1 MHCMATTADPST
13 QTTEDLKAMV
23 LAALE
28 DAKANDGRQL
38 DVRRLTDIT
47 DWMVVASGT
56 STRHVLALA
65 DHVRTQV
72 KAQGLS
78 PIGTEGES
86 GSDWVLLDYGDVV
99 VHLMLPDTRGFYDL
113 EGLWDDR
120 LSRVVQL
127 TRERLTDLC
136 SDASPA
142 YFRGPAYADVD

>member
-1 MHCMATTADPST
+1 MATTADPSA
-13 QTTEDLKAMV
+13 QTTEELKAIV

-28 DAKANDGRQL
+28 DAKANDVRQL

-72 KAQGLS
+72 KAEGLS

-127 TRERLTDLC
+127 TRERQADL
-136 SDASPA
+136 
-142 YFRGPAYADVD
+142 

>member
-1 MHCMATTADPST
+1 MATTADPSA
-13 QTTEDLKAMV
+13 QSTEDLKAIV
-23 LAALE
+23 LVALE
-28 DAKANDGRQL
+28 DAKANDVRQL

-120 LSRVVQL
+120 LSSVVQL
-127 TRERLTDLC
+127 TRDRPTDL
-136 SDASPA
+136 
-142 YFRGPAYADVD
+142 

>member
-1 MHCMATTADPST
+1 MVTTADPSA
-13 QTTEDLKAMV
+13 QTTEELKAIV

-28 DAKANDGRQL
+28 DAKANDVRQL

-65 DHVRTQV
+65 DNVRTQV

-78 PIGTEGES
+78 PIGTEGECV
-86 GSDWVLLDYGDVV
+86 SDCVLLDYGDVV

-127 TRERLTDLC
+127 TRERQTDL
-136 SDASPA
+136 
-142 YFRGPAYADVD
+142 

>member
-1 MHCMATTADPST
+1 MATTADPSAKA
-13 QTTEDLKAMV
+13 TEDLKAMV

-28 DAKANDGRQL
+28 DAKANDVRQL

-120 LSRVVQL
+120 LSSVVQL
-127 TRERLTDLC
+127 TRERQTDL
-136 SDASPA
+136 
-142 YFRGPAYADVD
+142 

>member
-1 MHCMATTADPST
+1 MATTADPSASS
-13 QTTEDLKAMV
+13 TEDLKAMV

-28 DAKANDGRQL
+28 DAKANDVRQL

-127 TRERLTDLC
+127 TRERQTDL
-136 SDASPA
+136 
-142 YFRGPAYADVD
+142 

>member
-1 MHCMATTADPST
+1 MATTADPST

-28 DAKANDGRQL
+28 DAKANDVRQL

-120 LSRVVQL
+120 LSSVVQL
-127 TRERLTDLC
+127 TRERQTDL
-136 SDASPA
+136 
-142 YFRGPAYADVD
+142 

>member
-1 MHCMATTADPST
+1 MHCMATTADPIA
-13 QTTEDLKAMV
+13 QTTEDLKAIV

-28 DAKANDGRQL
+28 DAKANDVRQL

-120 LSRVVQL
+120 LSSMVQL
-127 TRERLTDLC
+127 TRERQTDL
-136 SDASPA
+136 
-142 YFRGPAYADVD
+142 

>member
-1 MHCMATTADPST
+1 MATTADPSARST
-13 QTTEDLKAMV
+13 KDLKAMV

-28 DAKANDGRQL
+28 DAKANDVRQL

-65 DHVRTQV
+65 NHVRTEV

-99 VHLMLPDTRGFYDL
+99 VHLMLPNTRGFYDL

-127 TRERLTDLC
+127 TRERQTDL
-136 SDASPA
+136 
-142 YFRGPAYADVD
+142 

>member
-1 MHCMATTADPST
+1 MHCMATTTDPSV
-13 QTTEDLKAMV
+13 QTTEDLKAIV

-28 DAKANDGRQL
+28 DAKANNVRQL

-120 LSRVVQL
+120 LSSVVQL
-127 TRERLTDLC
+127 TRERQTDL
-136 SDASPA
+136 
-142 YFRGPAYADVD
+142 

>member
-1 MHCMATTADPST
+1 MATTTDPSV

-28 DAKANDGRQL
+28 DAKANDVRQL

-127 TRERLTDLC
+127 TRERQADL
-136 SDASPA
+136 
-142 YFRGPAYADVD
+142 

>member
-1 MHCMATTADPST
+1 MATTADPSA
-13 QTTEDLKAMV
+13 QTTEDLKAIV

-28 DAKANDGRQL
+28 DAKANDVRQL

-65 DHVRTQV
+65 NHVRTQV

-120 LSRVVQL
+120 LSSVVQL
-127 TRERLTDLC
+127 TRERQTDL
-136 SDASPA
+136 
-142 YFRGPAYADVD
+142 

>member
-1 MHCMATTADPST
+1 MHYMATTADPSA

-28 DAKANDGRQL
+28 DAKANDVRQL

-65 DHVRTQV
+65 DQVRTQV

-127 TRERLTDLC
+127 TRERQTDL
-136 SDASPA
+136 
-142 YFRGPAYADVD
+142 

>member
-1 MHCMATTADPST
+1 MATTADPST
-13 QTTEDLKAMV
+13 QTTEDLKAIV

-28 DAKANDGRQL
+28 DAKANDVRQL

-65 DHVRTQV
+65 NQVRTQV

-86 GSDWVLLDYGDVV
+86 GSDWVLLDYGDVI

-127 TRERLTDLC
+127 TREIQTDL
-136 SDASPA
+136 
-142 YFRGPAYADVD
+142 

>member
-1 MHCMATTADPST
+1 MVTTADPSA
-13 QTTEDLKAMV
+13 QTTEELKAIV

-28 DAKANDGRQL
+28 DAKANDVRQL

-65 DHVRTQV
+65 DHVRSQV
-72 KAQGLS
+72 KVQGLS

-127 TRERLTDLC
+127 TRERLTD
-136 SDASPA
+136 
-142 YFRGPAYADVD
+142 

>member
-1 MHCMATTADPST
+1 MATTTDPSV

-28 DAKANDGRQL
+28 DAKANDVRQL

-120 LSRVVQL
+120 LSRVIKL
-127 TRERLTDLC
+127 TREK
-136 SDASPA
+136 
-142 YFRGPAYADVD
+142 

>member
-1 MHCMATTADPST
+1 MATTADPST
-13 QTTEDLKAMV
+13 QTTEDLKAIV

-28 DAKANDGRQL
+28 DAKANDVRQL

-127 TRERLTDLC
+127 TRERPTDL
-136 SDASPA
+136 
-142 YFRGPAYADVD
+142 

>member
-1 MHCMATTADPST
+1 MATTAAPST

-28 DAKANDGRQL
+28 DAKANDVRQL

-120 LSRVVQL
+120 LSSVVQL
-127 TRERLTDLC
+127 TRERQTDL
-136 SDASPA
+136 
-142 YFRGPAYADVD
+142 

>member
-1 MHCMATTADPST
+1 MVTTADPSA
-13 QTTEDLKAMV
+13 QTTEELKAIV

-28 DAKANDGRQL
+28 DAKANDVRQL

-120 LSRVVQL
+120 LSSVVQL
-127 TRERLTDLC
+127 TRERQTDL
-136 SDASPA
+136 
-142 YFRGPAYADVD
+142 

>member
-1 MHCMATTADPST
+1 MHCMATTADPSA
-13 QTTEDLKAMV
+13 QTTEDLKAIV

-28 DAKANDGRQL
+28 DAKANDVRQL

-120 LSRVVQL
+120 LSSVVQL
-127 TRERLTDLC
+127 TRERQTDL
-136 SDASPA
+136 
-142 YFRGPAYADVD
+142 

>member
-1 MHCMATTADPST
+1 MHCMVTTADPSA

-28 DAKANDGRQL
+28 DAKASDVRQL

-120 LSRVVQL
+120 LSSVVQL
-127 TRERLTDLC
+127 TRERQTDL
-136 SDASPA
+136 
-142 YFRGPAYADVD
+142 

>member
-1 MHCMATTADPST
+1 MVTTADPSA
-13 QTTEDLKAMV
+13 QTTEELKAIV

-28 DAKANDGRQL
+28 DAKANDVRQL

-65 DHVRTQV
+65 DHVRIQI
-72 KAQGLS
+72 KAKGLS

-86 GSDWVLLDYGDVV
+86 ASDWVLLDYGDVV

-127 TRERLTDLC
+127 TRERQTDL
-136 SDASPA
+136 
-142 YFRGPAYADVD
+142 

>member
-1 MHCMATTADPST
+1 MHCMVTTADPT
-13 QTTEDLKAMV
+13 AQTTEEVKAIV
-23 LAALE
+23 LGALE
-28 DAKANDGRQL
+28 DAKANDVRQL

-78 PIGTEGES
+78 PIGAEGES

-127 TRERLTDLC
+127 TRERLTDL
-136 SDASPA
+136 
-142 YFRGPAYADVD
+142 

>member
-1 MHCMATTADPST
+1 MHCMATTTDPSV

-28 DAKANDGRQL
+28 DAKANDVRQL

-65 DHVRTQV
+65 DQVRTQV

-120 LSRVVQL
+120 LSSVVQL
-127 TRERLTDLC
+127 TRERQTDL
-136 SDASPA
+136 
-142 YFRGPAYADVD
+142 

>member
-1 MHCMATTADPST
+1 MATTADPSASS
-13 QTTEDLKAMV
+13 TEDFKAMV
-23 LAALE
+23 SAALE
-28 DAKANDGRQL
+28 DAKANDVRQL

-127 TRERLTDLC
+127 TRERQTDL
-136 SDASPA
+136 
-142 YFRGPAYADVD
+142 

>member
-1 MHCMATTADPST
+1 MATTADPSA

-28 DAKANDGRQL
+28 DAKANDVRQL

-120 LSRVVQL
+120 LSSVVQI
-127 TRERLTDLC
+127 TRERQTDL
-136 SDASPA
+136 
-142 YFRGPAYADVD
+142 

>member
-1 MHCMATTADPST
+1 MATTADPSA
-13 QTTEDLKAMV
+13 QTTEDLKAIV

-28 DAKANDGRQL
+28 DAKANDVRQL
-38 DVRRLTDIT
+38 DVRRLTDVT

-65 DHVRTQV
+65 DHVRTQA

-86 GSDWVLLDYGDVV
+86 ASDWVLLDYGDVV

-127 TRERLTDLC
+127 TRERQTD
-136 SDASPA
+136 
-142 YFRGPAYADVD
+142 F

>member
-1 MHCMATTADPST
+1 MATPADPST
-13 QTTEDLKAMV
+13 ETTEDLKAIV

-28 DAKANDGRQL
+28 DAKANDVRQL
-38 DVRRLTDIT
+38 DVRRLTDVT

-72 KAQGLS
+72 KAQDLS

-86 GSDWVLLDYGDVV
+86 GSDWVLLDLGDIV

-127 TRERLTDLC
+127 TRERQTDL
-136 SDASPA
+136 
-142 YFRGPAYADVD
+142 

>member
-1 MHCMATTADPST
+1 MATTADPSASS
-13 QTTEDLKAMV
+13 TEDLKVMV

-28 DAKANDGRQL
+28 DAKANDVRQL

-127 TRERLTDLC
+127 TRERQTDL
-136 SDASPA
+136 
-142 YFRGPAYADVD
+142 

>member
-1 MHCMATTADPST
+1 MVTTADPSD
-13 QTTEDLKAMV
+13 QTTEELKAIV

-28 DAKANDGRQL
+28 DAKANDVRQL

-72 KAQGLS
+72 KVQGLS

-127 TRERLTDLC
+127 TREIQTDI
-136 SDASPA
+136 
-142 YFRGPAYADVD
+142 

>member
-1 MHCMATTADPST
+1 MHCMATTADPSV

-28 DAKANDGRQL
+28 DAKANDVRQL

-120 LSRVVQL
+120 LSSVVQL
-127 TRERLTDLC
+127 TRERQTDL
-136 SDASPA
+136 
-142 YFRGPAYADVD
+142 

>member
-1 MHCMATTADPST
+1 MATTADPSA
-13 QTTEDLKAMV
+13 QTTEDLKAIV

-28 DAKANDGRQL
+28 DAKANDVRQL

-120 LSRVVQL
+120 LSSVVQL
-127 TRERLTDLC
+127 TRERQTDL
-136 SDASPA
+136 
-142 YFRGPAYADVD
+142 

>member
-1 MHCMATTADPST
+1 MATTTDPSV

-28 DAKANDGRQL
+28 DAKANDVRQL

-120 LSRVVQL
+120 LSSVVQL
-127 TRERLTDLC
+127 TRERQADL
-136 SDASPA
+136 
-142 YFRGPAYADVD
+142 

>member
-1 MHCMATTADPST
+1 MATTADPSA
-13 QTTEDLKAMV
+13 QTTEDLKAIV

-28 DAKANDGRQL
+28 DAKANDVRQL

-127 TRERLTDLC
+127 TRERLTDL
-136 SDASPA
+136 
-142 YFRGPAYADVD
+142 

>member
-1 MHCMATTADPST
+1 MVTTADPSA

-28 DAKANDGRQL
+28 DAKANDVRQL

-72 KAQGLS
+72 KTQGPS

-120 LSRVVQL
+120 LSSVVQL
-127 TRERLTDLC
+127 TRERQTDL
-136 SDASPA
+136 
-142 YFRGPAYADVD
+142 

>member
-1 MHCMATTADPST
+1 MATTADPSA
-13 QTTEDLKAMV
+13 QTTENLKAIV

-28 DAKANDGRQL
+28 DAKANDVRQL

-47 DWMVVASGT
+47 DWMMVASGT

-120 LSRVVQL
+120 LSRVVHL
-127 TRERLTDLC
+127 TRERLTDL
-136 SDASPA
+136 
-142 YFRGPAYADVD
+142 